1 MEFNYESY
9 FTKYK
14 ELAFNDDIHASLD
27 DFKELALK
35 VKTLDAKM
43 LFAGNGASAA
53 ISAHAA
59 VDFTKQ
65 AKVRGITFNE
75 ADLITCYSN
84 DYGYENWM
92 SEAIKSYYKAN
103 DVVVLTS
110 VSGESPSIVNA
121 AITARELGLK
131 VTDIAPSLV
140 PLKTKEDY
148 IPKLQ
153 GLSLKNTGLTIKNG
167 KKVLYEDFGEMMFT
181 HFGVTG
187 PMILSAS
194 AHIGAKLAKAPTYVF
209 YVYQGTV
216 WVSTDPRG
224 VLSVSTL
231 PFSHAFSRR

>member
-14 ELAFNDDIHASLD
+14 KLAFNDDIYASLD

-92 SEAIKSYYKAN
+92 SEAIKSYYKSN

-110 VSGESPSIVNA
+110 VSGESPSIINA
-121 AITARELGLK
+121 AITSRELGLK
-131 VTDIAPSLV
+131 VVTFS
-140 PLKTKEDY
+140 
-148 IPKLQ
+148 
-153 GLSLKNTGLTIKNG
+153 GRSSSNSLKSYGDINFWVDSDAYNIVECIHMIWVTTVIDAIVG
-167 KKVLYEDFGEMMFT
+167 KAEYE
-181 HFGVTG
+181 
-187 PMILSAS
+187 
-194 AHIGAKLAKAPTYVF
+194 
-209 YVYQGTV
+209 
-216 WVSTDPRG
+216 VS
-224 VLSVSTL
+224 S
-231 PFSHAFSRR
+231 